1 MEVNGGGVMAP
12 KLGPNWAEMTREC
25 LLDIFSR
32 LSQEERWMG
41 PMLVCKTWMNTCHEP
56 SLNTIFDLE
65 TRFQSYPESINWW
78 TLEFEDKVDA
88 FLRSVVDWSEGGL
101 TEIRVRHCSDR
112 SLSYVAER
120 CPKLEVLWIKSC
132 PHVTGESMAKIATNC
147 PNLREL
153 DVSYSYC
160 ISHESLSMLGRHC
173 PNLVIL
179 KRNLFPRQGPNVSM
193 IVAPV
198 DYIRA
203 FPRYGNIEAQIIG
216 RHMPRLKHLEL
227 QYCTMTVKGLTSVC
241 KGCTNLEY
249 LDLSGCL
256 SLTNSEIT
264 RFTSSLKNLMEIKKP
279 DFNRPVDILR
289 IPRNDN

>member
-1 MEVNGGGVMAP
+1 MATNYGGGMGSG
-12 KLGPNWAEMTREC
+12 LGPNWAEMTREC

-32 LSQEERWMG
+32 LSQEERWIG

-65 TRFQSYPESINWW
+65 TRFQSFSKSINWW
-78 TLEFEDKVDA
+78 TPEFEEKVDA

-101 TEIRVRHCSDR
+101 TEIRVRHCTDR

-132 PHVTGESMAKIATNC
+132 PHVTDASMAKIASNC

-160 ISHESLSMLGRHC
+160 ISHEALSMLGRHC
-173 PNLVIL
+173 PNLEIL
-179 KRNLFPRQGPNVSM
+179 KRNLFPRQGPNVST

-198 DYIRA
+198 DYIVA

-227 QYCTMTVKGLTSVC
+227 QYCTMTVKGLNSVC
-241 KGCTNLEY
+241 KGCSNLEY
-249 LDLSGCL
+249 VDLSGCI

-264 RFTSSLKNLMEIKKP
+264 RCASSLKNLLEIKKP
-279 DFNRPVDILR
+279 NFNRPVDILLL
-289 IPRNDN
+289 PN